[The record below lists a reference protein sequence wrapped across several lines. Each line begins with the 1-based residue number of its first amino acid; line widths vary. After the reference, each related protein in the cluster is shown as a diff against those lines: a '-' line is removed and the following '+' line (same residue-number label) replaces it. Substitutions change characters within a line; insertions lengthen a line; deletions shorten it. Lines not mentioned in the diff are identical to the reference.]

1 MRRAP
6 VGSLRRGRRCRPVA
20 VGKAAQRQRVSRLN
34 PRRCPHLCA
43 FNGIRFDIPFLY
55 KVWGLS
61 LDRVECWVLKTFE
74 SLRSNATFSLNKLL
88 ASKGLESKSG
98 TGIHVEVDVQLHKH
112 AHCREAVANEAELL
126 LPKLKVGALGVELL
140 ATEDL
145 EHLRDVEQILPKR
158 RRIRQAIVDK
168 NKSAPFQRA
177 SSSWDPPV
185 DQC

>member
-1 MRRAP
+1 MALCVGVDVAGPSPLAKPHRDSGSVVSILDAAP
-6 VGSLRRGRRCRPVA
+6 IYALSTAFGST
-20 VGKAAQRQRVSRLN
+20 S
-34 PRRCPHLCA
+34 HS
-43 FNGIRFDIPFLY
+43 Y

-98 TGIHVEVDVQLHKH
+98 TGIHVEVDVQLHKN